1 MLTAFL
7 LFALE
12 SGRQRAVKMPV
23 QQATDWNIQVTSTGG
38 FGGGG
43 AGSLTVTSDGVI
55 VMLDNPR
62 CKYKLTP
69 NELQTLDAAVKA
81 AQPSNWLECYSLADV
96 STHCCDLFHWTVT
109 LSTARGRNNYT
120 TSFYMIT
127 PAVPLDLDN
136 ILELLIGP
144 AGLHSRYR
152 TLCATTP

>member
-23 QQATDWNIQVTSTGG
+23 QQATGWNIQVMSTGG

-43 AGSLTVTSDGVI
+43 AGSMTVSSDGAI

-62 CKYKLTP
+62 CKFQLTP
-69 NELQTLDAAVKA
+69 SELQSLDAAVKA
-81 AQPSNWLECYSLADV
+81 AQPATWMECYSLADIN
-96 STHCCDLFHWTVT
+96 THCCDLIHWTVT
-109 LSTARGRNNYT
+109 LSTAGGRNVYS